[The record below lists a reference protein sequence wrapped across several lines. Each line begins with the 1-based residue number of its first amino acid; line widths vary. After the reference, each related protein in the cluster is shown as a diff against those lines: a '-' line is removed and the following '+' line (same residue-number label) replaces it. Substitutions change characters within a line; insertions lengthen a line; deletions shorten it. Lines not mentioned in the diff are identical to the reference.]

1 MRRTFHPSRQP
12 RQDDAKRKIEDMSP
26 KKEGQ
31 PSTCN
36 QPVGGNFR
44 RIISDVQFWVAYLML
59 CCNPFSSH
67 KTSIKEKKKVT
78 AETRSNVQEAYCSM
92 DKDKWIPQ
100 KSTGGIFFPQQYG
113 FWISFGFWNKGWC
126 RKMRE
131 LGQMHSHH
139 LGYIWRICS
148 YTMKKHFF
156 HMMANIPHHHLVV
169 SDIMLPLSHAFSS
182 CLGPI

>member
-1 MRRTFHPSRQP
+1 
-12 RQDDAKRKIEDMSP
+12 MSP

-100 KSTGGIFFPQQYG
+100 KSTGGIF
-113 FWISFGFWNKGWC
+113 SHSNMDFGFRLDFEIKGDAGKWGNWDKC
-126 RKMRE
+126 TVTTWVTFEGSVPTQWRNTSSTWWQTSLTIISLSLTLCYHCLMR
-131 LGQMHSHH
+131 LAPA
-139 LGYIWRICS
+139 WVPFR
-148 YTMKKHFF
+148 TT
-156 HMMANIPHHHLVV
+156 V
-169 SDIMLPLSHAFSS
+169 FS
-182 CLGPI
+182 